1 MHITRL
7 LSTLLIALAC
17 AFTAAH
23 AEMNYVDLNFRP
35 AVYINLGEYGQS
47 SKEVAESA
55 KKMKKQYKATRIE
68 LHQWTDNSINLAVYF
83 KPKKRSQTDILLG
96 RTPKEEFMVRRPDG
110 RELFGG
116 NAITNAETASVDGKL
131 LYHGYN
137 TNTNRH
143 YLETDEGK
151 RILTSDGSIALLDD
165 GEEKIW
171 FTMSGTN
178 PAFYNYEGG
187 TIFWIGGTS
196 TQIESTPAIAG
207 GIKEVIV
214 GGEKVSMYSPAYP
227 KYFYAQTSDNYD
239 YIHLATRDGERVG
252 MIDPERDNFFPTP
265 GAGYIISSYDPD
277 IDYYTQKR
285 YTEFGGEMVQL
296 NEIVTTAGG
305 QPLKIKGADTKEI
318 LSDASDIAYNTDS
331 HSITY
336 NDYGRTREANQGAI
350 FLRDSTLNIPP
361 HFYEAGYRF
370 NASTEKWEPWVR
382 RKLYAKSEPYVPGM
396 EETPV
401 TYADEGEKM
410 VNEGKYYEALY
421 NYYMKLP
428 EDHKF
433 TKDELSLIN
442 FAAIG
447 GGITQLEQ
455 AHYEGLLSPTPDL
468 AVRSYRLALDVINK
482 NMHLYTTGYAS
493 QLYDRAIASP
503 ANKDVAAYAKS
514 LKADLADTKSK
525 LTTWG
530 DAIKAHKEQLIAEY
544 EEANR
549 ASTPSASTY
558 TRTLPVA
565 SSAAT
570 TSSVSG
576 ANSNSAANAAL
587 AAAVAGMVS
596 RTISRAMG
604 IGASRGNGFTVTYT
618 PGASSVG
625 AGTGVISDAS
635 TGSSSSGASVKT
647 AQKCT
652 HCTSGECQACKNHPG
667 FATAGDSTHK
677 CKVCGGNARC
687 SYCGGSGYR
696 SL

>member
-116 NAITNAETASVDGKL
+116 SAITNAETASVDGKL

-187 TIFWIGGTS
+187 TIFWISGTS
-196 TQIESTPAIAG
+196 TQIESTPAIAV

-214 GGEKVSMYSPAYP
+214 GGEKVPMYSPAYP

-318 LSDASDIAYNTDS
+318 LSDASDIAYNTYS

-336 NDYGRTREANQGAI
+336 NDYDRTREANQGAL

-410 VNEGKYYEALY
+410 VNEGKYFEALI
-421 NYYMKLP
+421 NYYMDLP
-428 EDHKF
+428 EDHAF
-433 TKDELSLIN
+433 TKEELSLIG
-442 FAAIG
+442 FAGIS
-447 GGITQLEQ
+447 GGITRLEE
-455 AHYEGLLSPTPDL
+455 AHYQGLISSDPALEIRSHQIAIESLEKGLHTAPANFAKQLSE
-468 AVRSYRLALDVINK
+468 
-482 NMHLYTTGYAS
+482 
-493 QLYDRAIASP
+493 RAIAKP
-503 ANKDVAAYAKS
+503 ANKEAATYAKA
-514 LKADLADTKSK
+514 LKTEMEETEKTLAV
-525 LTTWG
+525 WG
-530 DAIKAHKEQLIAEY
+530 NDIKARKEQYIADY
-544 EEANR
+544 E
-549 ASTPSASTY
+549 ASTRAATSRNSTY

-565 SSAAT
+565 SSSASTA
-570 TSSVSG
+570 SVSG

-618 PGASSVG
+618 PGSSSVG
-625 AGTGVISDAS
+625 AGAGVSSDAS